1 MILRWQINPAILW
14 NNSVKW
20 HSLCISFLPLGLKN
34 LAICTTITCIDT
46 DMHALTGQH
55 EMKWSP
61 EQHMHRWCV
70 CMSYSLLLWISIGCK
85 VNQVNSQGQHPLMAA
100 VMSRSHLMVCCV
112 IPGYDEPISLLVQ
125 LAQCINKP
133 MNSTYWVIVSEW
145 VIDVLWMT
153 VKEWVCDCSL
163 VFLNDCSWVNKL
175 GLTTVFYTVLRS
187 YQGIPTWCERR
198 VQSPTGHRH
207 FCKNHDWRRGAF
219 GET

>member
-1 MILRWQINPAILW
+1 MIRGCQIRKNPNILLPRMILRWQINPAILW

-133 MNSTYWVIVSEW
+133 MNSTYWLSVVILIVGEKYKCEPRG
-145 VIDVLWMT
+145 ITLCACVL
-153 VKEWVCDCSL
+153 
-163 VFLNDCSWVNKL
+163 
-175 GLTTVFYTVLRS
+175 
-187 YQGIPTWCERR
+187 
-198 VQSPTGHRH
+198 
-207 FCKNHDWRRGAF
+207 
-219 GET
+219 